1 MRKNRTLFALGAVL
15 LVLFAVFVWAVQNV
29 NVAPIGPDGSEVGF
43 AGINGKVRDLI
54 GVNQSW
60 YEITELLG
68 YSVLLV
74 AAGFGL
80 LALFQAIKRKS
91 LKIDGDLWGLLLFY
105 VVVGGI
111 YLFFEKYVV
120 NYRPIITEDG
130 LEASFPSS
138 HTLLSLCI
146 MGSASLQFSR
156 RIKKFRTPV
165 LVISLLVMV
174 IIVVGR
180 LLSGVHWFTD
190 ILGSV
195 LLSAGLVTIYAAVQ
209 RKLQ

>member
-1 MRKNRTLFALGAVL
+1 MSKNRTLFALGAVL
-15 LVLFAVFVWAVQNV
+15 LVLFAIFVWAVQNV

-68 YSVLLV
+68 YGVLLV

>member
-1 MRKNRTLFALGAVL
+1 MSKNRTLFALGAVL
-15 LVLFAVFVWAVQNV
+15 LVLFAIFVWAVQNV

-68 YSVLLV
+68 YGVLLV
-74 AAGFGL
+74 AAGFCL

-146 MGSASLQFSR
+146 MGSASLQFSH

-165 LVISLLVMV
+165 LVISLLIMV

-195 LLSAGLVTIYAAVQ
+195 LLSAGLVMIYAAVQ

>member
-1 MRKNRTLFALGAVL
+1 MSKNRTLFAIGAIL
-15 LVLFAVFVWAVQNV
+15 LVFFAVFVWAVQNV

>member
-1 MRKNRTLFALGAVL
+1 MSKNRTLFAIGAIL
-15 LVLFAVFVWAVQNV
+15 LVFFAVFVWAVQNV

-68 YSVLLV
+68 YGVLLV

-165 LVISLLVMV
+165 LIISLLVMV

>member
-1 MRKNRTLFALGAVL
+1 MSKNKTLFALGAVL

-43 AGINGKVRDLI
+43 AGINGKVRDLVGI
-54 GVNQSW
+54 RSGW

-68 YSVLLV
+68 YAVLLV

-80 LALFQAIKRKS
+80 LALYQIVRRKS
-91 LKIDGDLWGLLLFY
+91 LKIDGDLWGLMIFY

-120 NYRPIITEDG
+120 NYRPVILEDG

-146 MGSASLQFSR
+146 MGSASLQFSHR
-156 RIKKFRTPV
+156 LKKFRGLV
-165 LVISLLVMV
+165 LVVSILVMV
-174 IIVVGR
+174 VIVVGR

-190 ILGSV
+190 IVGSV
-195 LLSAGLVTIYAAVQ
+195 LLSAGLLMIYAAVQ

>member
-1 MRKNRTLFALGAVL
+1 MSKNRTLFAIGAIL
-15 LVLFAVFVWAVQNV
+15 LVFFAVFVWAVQNV

-68 YSVLLV
+68 YGVLLV

>member
-1 MRKNRTLFALGAVL
+1 MSKNRTLFAIGAIL
-15 LVLFAVFVWAVQNV
+15 LVFFAVFVWAVQNV

-60 YEITELLG
+60 YDVTELLG